1 MKKITQVITF
11 IMIVVMLFGLGQ
23 QQVNAA
29 DNITKSTVADSE
41 TINNWHAANAFDDST
56 KNVGRIWTDK
66 SVSTGDVTLTGRQDE
81 PQSATIKKGADS
93 DFLVGLSALSAT
105 AKIVGET
112 TVSLDIVLVLDV
124 SGSMEDPAGLTD
136 RTKRIDRLK
145 EAVNDF
151 IDSSAKEND
160 KSADENK
167 QSRIA
172 VIKFAG
178 EESDKIGNE
187 TYRKGQYSYNY
198 TQVVSGYK
206 AYTSSD
212 KSELQNKVNALRPAG
227 GTLVDNAMELTQKLV
242 NQSKTDEASNENRKN
257 VKRVVIFFT
266 DGVPASVSNFDKD
279 VAERAIKSAK
289 SIKKD
294 ADIYTIGIFNNA
306 DAKITGHTGDG
317 EWTDIEKANAF
328 MHGLSSN
335 YPNAESYDNLG
346 TRAKDSNG
354 NDATYYKATDA
365 SSLKDIFNQIGDEI
379 ISSAQSP
386 TEVGKGEN
394 PSQAGYIT
402 ITDQLGDY
410 MQVDDINTLVYAN
423 KLFTDAKVSETT
435 DNNKKIVTY
444 TFKEDIPDT
453 NHVYPEGNLKD
464 IRITV
469 EKTIEDDQLQTGDIV
484 TVQIPAN
491 LIPLRYYEVNRDGS
505 MSIDETYPMRLFY
518 DVSLKDGVAD
528 KLKNPDAQMK
538 TYINANKNENNQV
551 YFYSNQYDKTQSG
564 GESGGV
570 GAYVKFVPAATNDFY
585 YFQNDTVL
593 YTDEACKNSVT
604 DSIDTSGAAMYYYQR
619 DYYEQGNN
627 GKAVSRSNTVMIP
640 GNSNL
645 LLGNYAKKNAA
656 GEYYIPAGTPRT
668 TSLSSFAEDKAEES
682 NVTGTA
688 SQSIKPVWNNQD
700 KSVTAYLGNNGRLAV
715 AVPDAPVTL
724 TGDTALRGTKTLT
737 GRDMK
742 ENEAF
747 EFTLTAGDDNTQTA
761 IQDGA
766 VTIAENGDIA
776 VVAGAKDGETKEI
789 QFGDVTF
796 TKTGTYTFDIKENV
810 PQTQAGGMTY
820 DAHTTKVTVNVV
832 RDTEDFAKLKASVS
846 YNSVTAGIAT
856 DKATFENSYSS
867 STEAEGGTSAEVM
880 ANKILNG
887 RPLKA
892 GEFQFKL
899 ATRPTNGS
907 NGTVIQEKQNQENGN
922 ISFDSL
928 KYKTSNTAAGD
939 TAIILSQ
946 AVRDGYAEKSTDQN
960 GNTVYTLKYRIYEE
974 AAEGTLPNGVS
985 AVTNF
990 YDFTV
995 TVTDNGNGTLT
1006 AVTNYPEGK
1015 GKFEFVNQYGA
1026 SGVPMEI
1033 TGSKTLSY
1041 EEGLIPDSI
1050 TGKFTFTLEALTE
1063 GTPMP
1068 ENTTAVNDAAG
1079 NVNFGQITF
1088 SLSQLE
1094 GVPMDGNGTRTKE
1107 FEYKVTESGNVSGVT
1122 NDTGAST
1129 GKTFN
1134 LTLHDD
1140 GEGTLTVTRNPAEE
1154 PLFSFTNTYN
1164 VSELSSSVTDQVKVN
1179 KSLTGKELKE
1189 KEFRFEL
1196 LEGSSVIATGTND
1209 ADGNVAFDKITYTKP
1224 GNHLYMVREVNQG
1237 ETGITYDDQTYMIH
1251 TKITDNGDG
1260 TLKAEHQVLAG
1271 IGEDDQMIPAEGNA
1285 IIFQNSYK
1293 AEPANITIEAVK
1305 KLEGGTLKEGQ
1316 FTFQLKDKDGK
1327 AAAEVKN
1334 KKDGAVRFENLT
1346 FDSEGTYEYTI
1357 SEVND
1362 KQTDVT
1368 YDENVYKLTVSVTD
1382 DGSGVLSAK
1391 VSGDKAIFTNI
1402 YKATD
1407 AKTDQKTD
1415 IDTKPKTPTTDAK
1428 TDSKTDIDTKSKTP
1442 TTDAKDKAPETGDS
1456 SCMALYLVLMG
1467 IAAMSGALV
1476 LRKKNK

>member
-1 MKKITQVITF
+1 MKKITQVVTF

-41 TINNWHAANAFDDST
+41 TINNWHDVNALDDST

-66 SVSTGDVTLTGRQDE
+66 SVSTVDVTLTGRQNE
-81 PQSATIKKGADS
+81 SQSATITKSADS
-93 DFLVGLSALSAT
+93 DFLVGLSALSST
-105 AKIVGET
+105 AKIVGQT
-112 TVSLDIVLVLDV
+112 TVPLDIVLVLDV
-124 SGSMEDPAGLTD
+124 SGSMDDPAGPTGGK
-136 RTKRIDRLK
+136 KRIDRLK

-160 KSADENK
+160 KRADVNK

-172 VIKFAG
+172 VVKFAG
-178 EESDKIGNE
+178 DKSDKVGDD
-187 TYRKGQYSYNY
+187 TYKKLGYTYNH
-198 TQVVSGYK
+198 TQVVSEYK
-206 AYTSSD
+206 AYTSRD
-212 KSELQNKVNALRPAG
+212 KSELQKKVNALKPAG
-227 GTLVDNAMELTQKLV
+227 ATMADNAMNLTQKLV

-266 DGVPASVSNFDKD
+266 DGMPASVSGFDKD
-279 VAERAIKSAK
+279 VAESAIKTAK

-346 TRAKDSNG
+346 TRAKDTNG

-365 SSLKDIFNQIGDEI
+365 SRLKDIFTQIGDEI

-386 TEVGKGEN
+386 TEVGQGEN

-402 ITDQLGDY
+402 ITDQLGNY

-423 KLFTDAKVSETT
+423 KIFTDAKVSETT
-435 DNNKKIVTY
+435 ENNKKIVTY
-444 TFKEDIPDT
+444 SFKEDIPET
-453 NHVYPEGNLKD
+453 NHVYPEGNLQD

-469 EKTIEDDQLQTGDIV
+469 EKTIEDDQLQTGDLV

-518 DVSLKDGVAD
+518 DVSLKAGVAD
-528 KLKNPDAQMK
+528 KLKNPDAKMK
-538 TYINANKNENNQV
+538 AYINSNKNENNQV
-551 YFYSNQYDKTQSG
+551 YFYSNQYDNTQSG
-564 GESGGV
+564 GESGGA
-570 GAYVKFVPAATNDFY
+570 GAYTRFVPAATNGFY
-585 YFQNDTVL
+585 YFQNDAPL
-593 YTDEACKNSVT
+593 YTDEACKNPVKT
-604 DSIDTSGAAMYYYQR
+604 DLDTSGATTYYYQQ
-619 DYYEQGNN
+619 DYYELGDN

-656 GEYYIPAGTPRT
+656 GEYYIPAGTPST
-668 TSLSSFAEDKAEES
+668 TSLSYFAEDKADGA

-688 SQSIKPVWNNQD
+688 TQSIKPVWNNQD

-715 AVPDAPVTL
+715 GVPDAPVTL
-724 TGDTALRGTKTLT
+724 TGDTAIRGTKTLT

-766 VTIAENGDIA
+766 VTIAENGEKA
-776 VVAGAKDGETKEI
+776 VVAGAKDGETKEF

-796 TKTGTYTFDIKENV
+796 TKAGTYTFDIKENV

-820 DAHTTKVTVNVV
+820 DAHTTKVIVTVV

-846 YNSVTAGIAT
+846 YNSGTAGIAA

-899 ATRPTNGS
+899 ATRPINGS
-907 NGTVIQEKQNQENGN
+907 NGTVIQEKQNQENGK

-928 KYKTSNTAAGD
+928 KYKTSNIAAGD
-939 TAIILSQ
+939 TAIVLSQ
-946 AVRDGYAEKSTDQN
+946 AARDGYAEKSTDQN
-960 GNTVYTLKYRIYEE
+960 GNTVYTLNYRIYEE
-974 AAEGTLPNGVS
+974 AAEGTLPNGLS
-985 AVTNF
+985 AVKNS

-1015 GKFEFVNQYGA
+1015 DEFEFVNQYGA
-1026 SGVPMEI
+1026 SSVPVEI

-1041 EEGLIPDSI
+1041 EEGLTPDTI
-1050 TGKFTFTLEALTE
+1050 TGMFTFTLDALTE
-1063 GTPMP
+1063 GAPMP
-1068 ENTTAVNDAAG
+1068 ENTTTVNDAAG

-1094 GVPMDGNGTRTKE
+1094 GVAPDENGTRTKE
-1107 FEYKVTESGNVSGVT
+1107 FEYKVTEFGNIAGVT

-1129 GKTFN
+1129 GKTFK
-1134 LTLHDD
+1134 LILHDD
-1140 GEGTLTVTRNPAEE
+1140 GEGTLTVTRNPAEG

-1179 KSLTGKELKE
+1179 KSLTGRELRDG
-1189 KEFRFEL
+1189 EFQFEL

-1209 ADGNVAFDKITYTKP
+1209 VDGNVTFDKITYTKP
-1224 GNHLYMVREVNQG
+1224 GNHRYTVREVNQG
-1237 ETGITYDDQTYMIH
+1237 ETGITYDDQTYMIY
-1251 TKITDNGDG
+1251 TMITDNGDG
-1260 TLKAEHQVLAG
+1260 TLKAEHQVLAE
-1271 IGEDDQMIPAEGNA
+1271 IVEDDHMDPEKENA
-1285 IIFQNSYK
+1285 ITFQNSYK
-1293 AEPANITIEAVK
+1293 AEPANVTIEAVK

-1327 AAAEVKN
+1327 AVAEVKN
-1334 KKDGAVRFENLT
+1334 KKDGAIRFENLT

-1362 KQTDVT
+1362 KQTGVT

-1391 VSGDKAIFTNI
+1391 VSSDKAIFTNH

-1407 AKTDQKTD
+1407 AKTD
-1415 IDTKPKTPTTDAK
+1415 IDTKPKAP
-1428 TDSKTDIDTKSKTP
+1428 DS
-1442 TTDAKDKAPETGDS
+1442 DAKDKVPKTGDS
-1456 SCMALYLVLMG
+1456 SSMALYLVLMG

-1476 LRKKNK
+1476 LRRKNK